1 MTNKD
6 TIKGAVKEMGGELK
20 EGVGKLTG
28 DKKMEFEG
36 TADQAAGKVQSAYGK
51 AKDSFKK

>member
-6 TIKGAVKEMGGELK
+6 TIKGAVKDMGGELK

-36 TADQAAGKVQSAYGK
+36 KADQAAGKVQSAYGK